1 MATSERSTR
10 LERELLVVRLF
21 ALQEAKT
28 QLLYA
33 HKSYL
38 QRSFMI
44 LRDFR
49 KTGEASTHLG
59 LSSEQSGNR

>member
-1 MATSERSTR
+1 MATTEKHTR

-21 ALQEAKT
+21 ALQDAIN
-28 QLLYA
+28 LLLTA

-44 LRDFR
+44 LRDF
-49 KTGEASTHLG
+49 KQTGERSTHLG
-59 LSSEQSGNR
+59 LSSDESGNK